1 MIIIED
7 LGQVERRYSDNGVKI
22 RQVETNT
29 LWNDAINVK
38 PCRYSYE
45 ETDTPIDDVDLTDE
59 EALAII
65 MGVSE

>member
-1 MIIIED
+1 MIIIQD
-7 LGQVERRYSDNGVKI
+7 LGQVERRYSSEGVKI

-38 PCRYSYE
+38 PCRFSYE
-45 ETDTPIDDVDLTDE
+45 ETSEPIDDVDLTEE

-65 MGVSE
+65 TGVSE

>member
-1 MIIIED
+1 MILIED
-7 LGQVERRYSDNGVKI
+7 LGMVERRYSDNGVKL
-22 RQVETNT
+22 RQIETET

-38 PCRYSYE
+38 PCRFSYE
-45 ETDTPIDDVDLTDE
+45 ETDMPIDDVELTDE

>member
-1 MIIIED
+1 MILIED
-7 LGQVERRYSDNGVKI
+7 LGICERRYSDNGVKI

-38 PCRYSYE
+38 PCRFTYE
-45 ETDTPIDDVDLTDE
+45 ETSEPIDDVDLTDE